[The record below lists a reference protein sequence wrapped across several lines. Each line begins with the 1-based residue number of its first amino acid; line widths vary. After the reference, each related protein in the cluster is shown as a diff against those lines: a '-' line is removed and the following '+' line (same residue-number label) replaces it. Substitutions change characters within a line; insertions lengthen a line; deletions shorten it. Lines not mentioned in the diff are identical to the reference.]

1 MIIKVITYNIKI
13 IIMIRKISKIN
24 NQIEIQIFLL

>member
-1 MIIKVITYNIKI
+1 MENSLIEDIKI

-24 NQIEIQIFLL
+24 NKIVIQIFLL